1 MEIRKFVDDIP
12 LIISL
17 AVRLKVSFRNENK
30 NQICWTCLN
39 LAWNALKR
47 LQKDKMLLKKNL
59 QLIWNSQTGNN
70 FNIN

>member
-30 NQICWTCLN
+30 IKYVELV
-39 LAWNALKR
+39 
-47 LQKDKMLLKKNL
+47 
-59 QLIWNSQTGNN
+59 
-70 FNIN
+70 